1 MVDAPQRKY
10 IVGGNWKSN
19 GTVSFVKTQCTEVLN
34 TMAFD
39 TNLTEVVV
47 APVAIHIASAK
58 AMLNENVQVSAQNI
72 SATKN
77 GAFTGEVSA
86 EQIKDFGLQWT
97 IVGHSERRQLFGETN
112 PVVAQ
117 QVLRAQ
123 EAGLFT
129 LLCCG
134 ETLQER
140 EAEKTND
147 VLREQ
152 LQACL
157 ESISDWNRIVIAYEP
172 VWAIGTGKT
181 ATPEIAQ
188 EAHAFIRQWLAG
200 ATSQE
205 VSNRVRIQYGG
216 SANAA
221 NAANLIAQPDIDGFL
236 VGGAS
241 LKPEFA
247 TIVQIVNEHRAAQA
261 QQQ

>member
-10 IVGGNWKSN
+10 IIGGNWKSN
-19 GTVSFVKTQCTEVLN
+19 GTVNFVKTQCTEVLN
-34 TMAFD
+34 TLKFD

-47 APVAIHIASAK
+47 APVSIHIASAK
-58 AMLNENVQVSAQNI
+58 AMLNDSVQVSAQNI

-86 EQIKDFGLQWT
+86 DQVKDFGLQWV
-97 IVGHSERRQLFGETN
+97 IVGHSERRSLFGETN
-112 PVVAQ
+112 DAVAQ
-117 QVLRAQ
+117 KVLRAQ
-123 EAGLFT
+123 EAGLNAI
-129 LLCCG
+129 LCCG
-134 ETLQER
+134 ETLQQR
-140 EAEKTND
+140 EAGATND
-147 VLREQ
+147 VLKEQ

-157 ESISDWNRIVIAYEP
+157 ESVTDWNRIVIAYEP

-200 ATSQE
+200 ATSKE
-205 VSNRVRIQYGG
+205 VSERVRIQYGG
-216 SANAA
+216 SANAG
-221 NAANLIAQPDIDGFL
+221 NAANLIAQADIDGFL

-247 TIVQIVNEHRAAQA
+247 QIVQIVNEHRAQA
-261 QQQ
+261 QQ

>member
-97 IVGHSERRQLFGETN
+97 IVGHSERR
-112 PVVAQ
+112 
-117 QVLRAQ
+117 
-123 EAGLFT
+123 
-129 LLCCG
+129 
-134 ETLQER
+134 
-140 EAEKTND
+140 
-147 VLREQ
+147 
-152 LQACL
+152 
-157 ESISDWNRIVIAYEP
+157 
-172 VWAIGTGKT
+172 
-181 ATPEIAQ
+181 
-188 EAHAFIRQWLAG
+188 
-200 ATSQE
+200 
-205 VSNRVRIQYGG
+205 
-216 SANAA
+216 
-221 NAANLIAQPDIDGFL
+221 
-236 VGGAS
+236 
-241 LKPEFA
+241 
-247 TIVQIVNEHRAAQA
+247 
-261 QQQ
+261 